1 MTSAWLINQTLEAC
15 SWVSRCQQW
24 YMFKRFTWTNTFAT
38 CRRRGRQ
45 QGAFSTNRLR
55 TLRHK
60 PVTKQLSIRSMPAAA
75 AASGSVARRW
85 HTSRWRWNCTSLLIQ
100 LVAQS
105 WTKFKSRPV
114 SSIIWGGVMR
124 GKDWLVSET
133 AQLLGVNNRFRK
145 FITNSKICSVLQC
158 SKVKLKQDN
167 LKFFRSF

>member
-1 MTSAWLINQTLEAC
+1 MCRLSCFALLCFFSQFNVFVANKVLSLSVSLHTLTCMYIHLLNKRVNRLQPQQWHRLINQTLEAC

-55 TLRHK
+55 TLWHK
-60 PVTKQLSIRSMPAAA
+60 PVTKQPSIRSTAAA

-100 LVAQS
+100 LVAHRLGQNLNPGPY
-105 WTKFKSRPV
+105 PV
-114 SSIIWGGVMR
+114 
-124 GKDWLVSET
+124 
-133 AQLLGVNNRFRK
+133 F
-145 FITNSKICSVLQC
+145 
-158 SKVKLKQDN
+158 
-167 LKFFRSF
+167 